1 MSDVWTSQPYGKALL
16 LALGYILLAQAGAWL
31 YMSAVNVPYFWPAG
45 ALALA
50 ILSYS
55 PNRQWPLLLVATAI
69 AEMLVDRYIALPWV
83 ASIGLGLANAL
94 EAGFGAWL
102 ARRFIG
108 QPVDMHSLKNLF
120 RFVVFVVLL
129 SPLLS
134 ACLGAAALFHAGL
147 GTSYLS
153 AWVVWWRGDALGLL
167 LVAPVLLT
175 LPELRTVNFKR
186 IPLRRIAEALV
197 LIAGLAF
204 AATTALGSKVQVG
217 SETASLPYTV
227 FPFLVWAG
235 LRFGLVAVA
244 WATLAVAVAAVW
256 SVERG
261 AGPYVALA
269 NSTYDHALALQ
280 AFLAVAAVTGLVLA
294 VAVSESTRAQASLR
308 LSEERLRTIGD
319 NLPVLIGYFDRDL
332 RFRLG
337 NKTYEDWWGKPRETR
352 YGRTVQETDGERAWE
367 QIQSYVQRVR
377 AGEKVTF
384 ERDMRPSGID
394 KDLEVTYIPHFNQD
408 RRVIGHYILGV
419 DITERNLATR
429 AMEELNDNLERRV
442 DERTRELTTA
452 NQELEAFAYTV
463 AHDLRAP
470 TRHILGF
477 SELLKHQAGRMLDE
491 ESRRLLDTIVRAATR
506 QAKLVDDLL
515 DYTRIGQQEVR
526 LQPLDVAALIQE
538 VRAQLVTED
547 GAAVRADWDIEDI
560 PPLWG
565 DRVLLR
571 QTLTNLLQNAVKF
584 SRDVEQPRIEVKYSE
599 PGPDTA
605 TISICDNGAGFDP
618 RYKDKLFHVFQ
629 RLHAE
634 REFPG
639 TGIGLAIVRRA
650 VEKQSGAVWAEGQ
663 PGEGATFSFSLK
675 QAKASL

>member
-1 MSDVWTSQPYGKALL
+1 MHDVLTSQPYGKALL
-16 LALGYILLAQAGAWL
+16 LALGYILLAQAGALL
-31 YMSAVNVPYFWPAG
+31 YISAISAPYFWPAS
-45 ALALA
+45 ALALV

-55 PNRQWPLLLVATAI
+55 PTRHWPLLLLATAI
-69 AEMLVDRYIALPWV
+69 AEILVDRYIALPWV

-108 QPVDMHSLKNLF
+108 QPIDLYSLKNLF
-120 RFVVFVVLL
+120 RFVAFVALL

-134 ACLGAAALFHAGL
+134 AGLGAAALFSAGL

-153 AWVVWWRGDALGLL
+153 GWVVWWRGDALGLL

-175 LPELRTVNFKR
+175 LPEWRAVNFTR

-197 LIAGLAF
+197 MIAGLAF
-204 AATTALGSKVQVG
+204 AATTALGTKVVAG
-217 SETASLPYTV
+217 SEVVSLPYTV

-235 LRFGLVAVA
+235 LRFGLAAVA
-244 WATLAVAVAAVW
+244 WAALAVAVAAVW

-261 AGPYVALA
+261 AGPYVGLA

-280 AFLAVAAVTGLVLA
+280 AFLAVAAVTGLALA
-294 VAVSESTRAQASLR
+294 VAVSESARAQASLR

-337 NKTYEDWWGKPRETR
+337 NKTYEDWWGKPREFR
-352 YGRTVQETDGERAWE
+352 FGKTVRETEGERVWE
-367 QIQSYVQRVR
+367 QIRSYVQQVR
-377 AGEKVTF
+377 SGDKVTF
-384 ERDMRPSGID
+384 ERDMRPSGVD
-394 KDLEVTYIPHFNQD
+394 KDVEVTYIPHFNTD
-408 RRVIGHYILGV
+408 GRVIGHYVLGV
-419 DITERNLATR
+419 DITERKR
-429 AMEELNDNLERRV
+429 VSQVMKELNDDLERRV

-477 SELLKHQAGRMLDE
+477 SELLKHHAGRTLDE
-491 ESRRLLDTIVRAATR
+491 ESLRLLDTIVRAATR

-526 LQPLDVAALIQE
+526 LQPLDVAELIQE
-538 VRAQLVTED
+538 VRAQLATED
-547 GAAVRADWDIEDI
+547 VAATRADWEIEDI
-560 PPLWG
+560 PMLWG

-571 QTLTNLLQNAVKF
+571 QALMNLLQNAVKF
-584 SRDVEQPRIEVKYSE
+584 SRDVERPRIEVRCSE
-599 PGPDTA
+599 PEPGTVA
-605 TISICDNGAGFDP
+605 ISIRDNGAGFDA
-618 RYKDKLFHVFQ
+618 RYQDKLFQVFQ

-650 VEKQSGAVWAEGQ
+650 LEKQHGVVWAEGR
-663 PGEGATFSFSLK
+663 PGKGATFSFLLK